1 MYYENLR
8 EKNLRFEH
16 NVIFLGGIFLE
27 RSYLPHFGT
36 QNLSE
41 TKKLCLSVEF

>member
-1 MYYENLR
+1 MYYENRR
-8 EKNLRFEH
+8 EKILRFER
-16 NVIFLGGIFLE
+16 NVIFWGNFLE

-41 TKKLCLSVEF
+41 TKKLW